1 MMLLMSFLS
10 KTISFYTTLQI
21 VLEPCDV
28 DKESQV
34 VELARLVINS
44 TGNSNINNSN
54 NNNNTNNTNNNNI
67 NNINNI
73 NSIIIPITSKILLP
87 LYPGT
92 LVYILY
98 IVRRTDLS

>member
-1 MMLLMSFLS
+1 M
-10 KTISFYTTLQI
+10 
-21 VLEPCDV
+21 

-54 NNNNTNNTNNNNI
+54 NNNNTNNTNNNNNI

-92 LVYILY
+92 LL
-98 IVRRTDLS
+98 

>member
-1 MMLLMSFLS
+1 MSFLS

-54 NNNNTNNTNNNNI
+54 DNTNNS
-67 NNINNI
+67 NNI
-73 NSIIIPITSKILLP
+73 NSIIIPLSSKILLP

-92 LVYILY
+92 LL
-98 IVRRTDLS
+98 